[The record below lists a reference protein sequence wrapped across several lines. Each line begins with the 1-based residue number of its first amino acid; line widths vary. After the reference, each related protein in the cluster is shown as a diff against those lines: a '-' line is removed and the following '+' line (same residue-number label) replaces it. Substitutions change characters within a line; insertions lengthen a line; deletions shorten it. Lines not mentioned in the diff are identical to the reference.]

1 MSQRILI
8 ITGYTDEFRTEISA
22 SDNTMADLVDL
33 TLPSKQR
40 YAKKHGYDLLSMR
53 SLGCDIHEIFGRN
66 EIGFQRALRSFE
78 MLLSYDVVVWLDA
91 DSIITNDELKIEDII
106 GDSKYTFYASYDWH
120 GYSNFSCGNFII
132 RKTPNVQDFIN
143 AFYSVGSSLSGPGR
157 EEQNTLNIM
166 HMHTHFKNEFKIL
179 EHKFLSSIPTQEMY
193 GSRWVAARPIV
204 GQWNQGCFLAH
215 LTGASNKGRIE
226 ILNNNFER
234 YLSV

>member
-1 MSQRILI
+1 MNQRILI

-53 SLGCDIHEIFGRN
+53 SLGCDSHGIFGRN

-78 MLLSYDVVVWLDA
+78 MLLSYDVVMWLDV
-91 DSIITNDELKIEDII
+91 DSIITNDEYTIENFI
-106 GDSKYTFYASYDWH
+106 GDSNYTFYASYDWH

-132 RKTPNVQDFIN
+132 KKTSNVQDFIN
-143 AFYSVGSSLSGPGR
+143 AFYSIGSSLSGPGR

-204 GQWNQGCFLAH
+204 GQWNDQCFLAH
-215 LTGASNKGRIE
+215 LTGASNKDRIE

-234 YLSV
+234 YL